1 MANIT
6 VNVDALQK
14 LMDKNCLTNLRLAE
28 TAGLSEGTI
37 KRILKGYPTT
47 RTTVSLLAAA
57 FDVTVDELV
66 SGVSETDEQEEPE
79 EVTMEEAVNALEK
92 IYLERIEDLK
102 AMIARTQ
109 KEFRAAVVVA
119 VLLVAF
125 ICFLF
130 AYDLMNPTVG
140 WIQR

>member
-1 MANIT
+1 
-6 VNVDALQK
+6 
-14 LMDKNCLTNLRLAE
+14 MDKNCLTNLRLAE

>member
-79 EVTMEEAVNALEK
+79 EVTAEEAVKVLEK

-102 AMIARTQ
+102 SMIAHTR
-109 KEFRAAVVVA
+109 KEFRIATVVA
-119 VLLVAF
+119 ISLAAF

>member
-79 EVTMEEAVNALEK
+79 EVTMEEAVKALEK

-109 KEFRAAVVVA
+109 KEFRVAVAVA

>member
-6 VNVDALQK
+6 INADALQR

-28 TAGLSEGTI
+28 AAGLSEGTI

-47 RTTVSLLAAA
+47 RTTASLLAAA

-66 SGVSETDEQEEPE
+66 SGVSETDEEEPE
-79 EVTMEEAVNALEK
+79 EVTVEEAVKALEK
-92 IYLERIEDLK
+92 IYLDRIEDLK
-102 AMIARTQ
+102 AMIAHTR
-109 KEFRAAVVVA
+109 KEFRVAAAVA
-119 VLLVAF
+119 ILLAAF
-125 ICFLF
+125 VCFLF
-130 AYDLMNPTVG
+130 AYDIMNPTVG

>member
-6 VNVDALQK
+6 INVDALQK

-79 EVTMEEAVNALEK
+79 EVTMEEAVKALEK

-102 AMIARTQ
+102 AMISHTRN
-109 KEFRAAVVVA
+109 EFRVAAVVA
-119 VLLVAF
+119 ISLAAF
-125 ICFLF
+125 VCFLF
-130 AYDLMNPTVG
+130 AYDIMNPTVG